1 MRWDKKMAN
10 GETRPPQLVGEQKK
24 LKRSQGVTPSDTKGI
39 NHTNSNG
46 ASPTYNIAES
56 ENVIQSKEGSII
68 ILGRDRPGS
77 ITSGTGAGPNTNVSC
92 IDIIAG
98 LSGPLK
104 RETNNK
110 GDRVA
115 TNKSTELDS
124 ARIYITERAKDI
136 DSKEYFN
143 LARGNVGYLTN
154 RSAIAIKADSVRVIG
169 REGIK
174 LVTSSD
180 TRNGASGLFIG
191 DNVQGVDIIAGNDDS
206 DLQPMVKGDD
216 LAKVLDS
223 LLELI
228 QDVHSSVS
236 FQTEMQLATIG
247 SLSDPTGANAAKL
260 TSLMSRLPAEVSNLA
275 CQERNFAFHKMNY
288 SDKNPFAKYNF
299 RSKYNHVN

>member
-1 MRWDKKMAN
+1 MAKADTIPKAFINAGKEAKKAA
-10 GETRPPQLVGEQKK
+10 GQVVPGSTGI
-24 LKRSQGVTPSDTKGI
+24 SHTPSLSA
-39 NHTNSNG
+39 N
-46 ASPTYNIAES
+46 PTYNIREA
-56 ENVIQSKEGSII
+56 ENVIQGKEGTII

-77 ITSGTGAGPNTNVSC
+77 ETSGAGATAATNVGC

-104 RETNNK
+104 RETDSRGEK
-110 GDRVA
+110 VA

-143 LARGNVGYLTN
+143 LAKGNVGYLSN
-154 RSAIAIKADSVRVIG
+154 RSAIAVKADSVRIIG

-191 DNVQGVDIIAGNDDS
+191 DNIQGVDIIAGNDDS

-216 LAKVLDS
+216 LAKVLDN

-228 QDVHSSVS
+228 QDVQASVA
-236 FQTEMQLATIG
+236 FQAEMQLATVG
-247 SLSDPTGANAAKL
+247 SFVDPTGASAGKL
-260 TSLMSRLPAEVSNLA
+260 TSLLARLPTEISNLA

>member
-1 MRWDKKMAN
+1 MAN
-10 GETRPPQLVGEQKK
+10 GKPIPPQLVGRQNKAQRAQPASETNPQ
-24 LKRSQGVTPSDTKGI
+24 GI
-39 NHTNSNG
+39 NQGKSNV
-46 ASPTYNIAES
+46 ANPTYNIAES
-56 ENVIQSKEGSII
+56 EVVVRGKEGSII

-104 RETNNK
+104 REVDSK
-110 GDRVA
+110 GGRVA
-115 TNKSTELDS
+115 TNKSMELDS

-154 RSAIAIKADSVRVIG
+154 RSAIGIKADSVRIIG

-180 TRNGASGLFIG
+180 TRNGASGLLIG
-191 DNVQGVDIIAGNDDS
+191 DNVQGVDIIAGNNDS

-223 LLELI
+223 LLEII
-228 QDVHSSVS
+228 QDIHSSVS
-236 FQTEMQLATIG
+236 FQIEMNLATIG
-247 SLSDPTGANAAKL
+247 SLTDPTGASAAKL
-260 TSLMSRLPAEVSNLA
+260 SSLLSRLPAEVSNLA

>member
-1 MRWDKKMAN
+1 MAKAD
-10 GETRPPQLVGEQKK
+10 TRAKAFINAQKEARK
-24 LKRSQGVTPSDTKGI
+24 SAGQISPNNTGI
-39 NHTNSNG
+39 NHTLSNG
-46 ASPTYNIAES
+46 PNPTYNIRES
-56 ENVIQSKEGSII
+56 ENVIQGKEGAII

-77 ITSGTGAGPNTNVSC
+77 ETSGTGASADTNVSC

-124 ARIYITERAKDI
+124 ARIYISQRAEDI

-154 RSAIAIKADSVRVIG
+154 RSAIAVKADSVRIIG

-191 DNVQGVDIIAGNDDS
+191 DNIQGVDIIAGNDDS

-223 LLELI
+223 LLEII
-228 QDVHSSVS
+228 QDIHSSVS
-236 FQTEMQLATIG
+236 FQIEMNLATIG
-247 SLSDPTGANAAKL
+247 SLTDPTGASAAKL
-260 TSLMSRLPAEVSNLA
+260 SSLLSRLPAEVSNLA

-288 SDKNPFAKYNF
+288 SEKNPFAKYNF

>member
-1 MRWDKKMAN
+1 MAKAD
-10 GETRPPQLVGEQKK
+10 TRAKAFINAQKEARK
-24 LKRSQGVTPSDTKGI
+24 SSGQISPHNSGI
-39 NHTNSNG
+39 NHTLSNG
-46 ASPTYNIAES
+46 PNPTYNIRES
-56 ENVIQSKEGSII
+56 ENVIQGKEGAII

-77 ITSGTGAGPNTNVSC
+77 ETSGTGASADTNVSC

-98 LSGPLK
+98 LSGVLK
-104 RETNNK
+104 RETDSQ
-110 GDRVA
+110 GERVA

-124 ARIYITERAKDI
+124 AIIYISERAKDI
-136 DSKEYFN
+136 DSKEYFS

-154 RSAIAIKADSVRVIG
+154 RSAIAVKADSVRIIG

-223 LLELI
+223 LLEII
-228 QDVHSSVS
+228 QDIHSSVS
-236 FQTEMQLATIG
+236 FQIEMNLATIG
-247 SLSDPTGANAAKL
+247 SLTDPTGASAAKL
-260 TSLMSRLPAEVSNLA
+260 SSLLSRLPAEVSNLA

-288 SDKNPFAKYNF
+288 SEKNPFAKYNF

>member
-1 MRWDKKMAN
+1 MA
-10 GETRPPQLVGEQKK
+10 T
-24 LKRSQGVTPSDTKGI
+24 SDTVAKAFVNAGKEAKKAAGQVAPNSTGI
-39 NHTNSNG
+39 NHTPSLSAN
-46 ASPTYNIAES
+46 PTYNIKEAE
-56 ENVIQSKEGSII
+56 NIIQGKEGTII
-68 ILGRDRPGS
+68 IMGRDRPGS
-77 ITSGTGAGPNTNVSC
+77 ETSGTGATAATNVGC

-104 RETNNK
+104 RETDSK
-110 GDRVA
+110 GARVA
-115 TNKSTELDS
+115 ANKSTELDS

-143 LARGNVGYLTN
+143 LAKGNVGYLSN
-154 RSAIAIKADSVRVIG
+154 RSAIAVKADSVRIIG

-174 LVTSSD
+174 LITSSD

-191 DNVQGVDIIAGNDDS
+191 DNVQGIDIIAGNDDS

-216 LAKVLDS
+216 LAKVLDN

-228 QDVHSSVS
+228 EDVQSTVS
-236 FQTEMQLATIG
+236 FQVEVAVAIISSMV
-247 SLSDPTGANAAKL
+247 DPTGYSSTKL
-260 TSLMSRLPAEVSNLA
+260 ASLLARLPAEISNLA
-275 CQERNFAFHKMNY
+275 CQERNFAFHRMNY

>member
-1 MRWDKKMAN
+1 MAKAD
-10 GETRPPQLVGEQKK
+10 TRRKAFLNAQKEARK
-24 LKRSQGVTPSDTKGI
+24 SSGQISPHNTGI
-39 NHTNSNG
+39 NHTLSNG
-46 ASPTYNIAES
+46 PNPTYNIRES
-56 ENVIQSKEGSII
+56 ENVIQGKEGSIL

-77 ITSGTGAGPNTNVSC
+77 ETSGTGAGPDTNVSC
-92 IDIIAG
+92 IDLIAG
-98 LSGPLK
+98 LSGVLK
-104 RETNNK
+104 RETDSQ
-110 GDRVA
+110 GERVA

-136 DSKEYFN
+136 DSREYFN
-143 LARGNVGYLTN
+143 IARGNVGYLTN

-191 DNVQGVDIIAGNDDS
+191 DNIQGVDIIAGNDDS

-223 LLELI
+223 LLEII
-228 QDVHSSVS
+228 QDIHSSVS
-236 FQTEMQLATIG
+236 FQIEMQLATIG
-247 SLSDPTGANAAKL
+247 SFTDPTGASAAKL
-260 TSLMSRLPAEVSNLA
+260 TSLMNRLPAEVSNLA

-288 SDKNPFAKYNF
+288 SEKNPFAKYNF

>member
-1 MRWDKKMAN
+1 MAKSDTVAKAFINAGKEAKKAAGQVAPN
-10 GETRPPQLVGEQKK
+10 STGINQ
-24 LKRSQGVTPSDTKGI
+24 TPSLSA
-39 NHTNSNG
+39 N
-46 ASPTYNIAES
+46 PTYNIKEA
-56 ENVIQSKEGSII
+56 ENVIQGKEGTII
-68 ILGRDRPGS
+68 IMGRDRPGS
-77 ITSGTGAGPNTNVSC
+77 ETSGTGATAATNVGC

-104 RETNNK
+104 RETDSK

-143 LARGNVGYLTN
+143 LAKGNVGYLSN
-154 RSAIAIKADSVRVIG
+154 RSAIAVKADSVRIIG

-191 DNVQGVDIIAGNDDS
+191 DNIQGVDIIAGNDDS

-216 LAKVLDS
+216 LAKVLDN

-228 QDVHSSVS
+228 QDVQASVA
-236 FQTEMQLATIG
+236 FQAEMQVTTVAAFV
-247 SLSDPTGANAAKL
+247 DPTGTAAAKL
-260 TSLMSRLPAEVSNLA
+260 KSLLRRLPTELANLMI
-275 CQERNFAFHKMNY
+275 QEKNFSFHKMNY

>member
-1 MRWDKKMAN
+1 MAKSDTVAKAFVNAGKEAKKAAGQVAPN
-10 GETRPPQLVGEQKK
+10 ATGINQ
-24 LKRSQGVTPSDTKGI
+24 TPSLSA
-39 NHTNSNG
+39 N
-46 ASPTYNIAES
+46 PTYNIKEA
-56 ENVIQSKEGSII
+56 ENVIQGKEGTII
-68 ILGRDRPGS
+68 IMGRDRPGS
-77 ITSGTGAGPNTNVSC
+77 ETSGTGATAATNVGC

-104 RETNNK
+104 RETDSK

-143 LARGNVGYLTN
+143 LAKGNVGYLSN
-154 RSAIAIKADSVRVIG
+154 RSAIAVKADSVRIIG

-191 DNVQGVDIIAGNDDS
+191 DNVQGIDIIAGNDDS

-216 LAKVLDS
+216 LAKVLDN

-228 QDVHSSVS
+228 EDVQSTVS
-236 FQTEMQLATIG
+236 FQVEVAVAIISSMV
-247 SLSDPTGANAAKL
+247 DPTGYSSTKL
-260 TSLMSRLPAEVSNLA
+260 ASLLARLPAEISNLA
-275 CQERNFAFHKMNY
+275 CQERNFAFHRMNY

>member
-1 MRWDKKMAN
+1 MATSDTVAKAFVNAGKEAKKAAGQVAPN
-10 GETRPPQLVGEQKK
+10 STGINQ
-24 LKRSQGVTPSDTKGI
+24 TPSLSA
-39 NHTNSNG
+39 N
-46 ASPTYNIAES
+46 PTYNIKEA
-56 ENVIQSKEGSII
+56 ENVIQGKEGTII
-68 ILGRDRPGS
+68 IMGRDRPGS
-77 ITSGTGAGPNTNVSC
+77 ETSGTGATAATNVGC

-104 RETNNK
+104 RETDSK

-143 LARGNVGYLTN
+143 LAKGNVGYLSN
-154 RSAIAIKADSVRVIG
+154 RSAIAVKADSVRIIG

-191 DNVQGVDIIAGNDDS
+191 DNIQGVDIIAGNDDS

-216 LAKVLDS
+216 LAKVLDN

-228 QDVHSSVS
+228 QDVQASVS
-236 FQTEMQLATIG
+236 FQAEMQVTTVAAFV
-247 SLSDPTGANAAKL
+247 DPTGTAAAKL
-260 TSLMSRLPAEVSNLA
+260 KGLLRRLPTELANLA
-275 CQERNFAFHKMNY
+275 CQERNFTFHKMNY